1 VACVKF
7 IVSGAVQGV
16 FFRASTRAEAQRL
29 GLHGHA
35 KNLAGGSVE
44 VLACGD
50 AAALEALAEWLQD
63 GPPLARVT
71 EVQRS
76 AVDDESAAP
85 TGFRVL

>member
-1 VACVKF
+1 MPCSKF

-35 KNLAGGSVE
+35 KNLADGGVE

-50 AAALEALAEWLQD
+50 AMALDALAEWLQE
-63 GPPLARVT
+63 GPPLARVI

-76 AVDDESAAP
+76 EVDDESAAL
-85 TGFRVL
+85 TFRIL

>member
-1 VACVKF
+1 MPCARF

-29 GLHGHA
+29 GLCGHA
-35 KNLAGGSVE
+35 RNLVNGSVE
-44 VLACGD
+44 VHACGD
-50 AAALEALAEWLQD
+50 AAALDALAEWLQH

-71 EVQRS
+71 EVRRS

-85 TGFRVL
+85 AFRVL